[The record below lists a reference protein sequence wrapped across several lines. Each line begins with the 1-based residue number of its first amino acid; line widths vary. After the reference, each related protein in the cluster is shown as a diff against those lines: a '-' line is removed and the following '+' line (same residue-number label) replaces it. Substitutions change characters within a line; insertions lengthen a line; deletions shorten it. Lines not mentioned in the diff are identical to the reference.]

1 MPQNGIKYAGRGIME
16 NDKEEMEMSKIVQIT
31 GREILDSRANPTVE
45 ATVVLENGGRGTAA
59 VPSGASTGAF
69 EAVELRD
76 GDKERYEGKGVKT
89 AVAHVNE
96 DIAKLL
102 VGKDAFLQE
111 QLDEIMNVLD
121 GTENKGRIGANA
133 ILAVSLA
140 AARAEADGIGVPL
153 YRYIGGINGK
163 KLPLPMMNIL
173 NGGRHAGNNLD
184 VQEFMILPVGAER
197 FCVGLRQCCEV
208 YHALEKLLK
217 EKGLSSG
224 IGDEGGFAPDLASEE
239 EAIELIL
246 LAIERAGYEAG
257 CGKDFMISLDVAA
270 SEWKEEKKSSGQFSY
285 RLPKQ
290 GTVFTSEGLIEH
302 WDTLIKKYP
311 IFSLEDPLD
320 EEDWDGWRMLT
331 KKIGDK
337 VLLVGDDL
345 FVTNP
350 KRLKYG
356 IKNEAANAILIKP
369 NQIGSL
375 TETIEAVRIA
385 EENGYRAIMSHRSG
399 ETEDTTIA
407 DLAVAL
413 NTGFIKTGAPCRA
426 ERTAKY
432 NRLLR
437 IEAELRGIR

>member
-1 MPQNGIKYAGRGIME
+1 
-16 NDKEEMEMSKIVQIT
+16 MSKIVQII

-45 ATVVLENGGRGTAA
+45 ATVVLENGGRGTAM

-76 GDKERYEGKGVKT
+76 GEKERYGGKGVRT

-96 DIAKLL
+96 DIATLL
-102 VGKDAFLQE
+102 KGKDAAGQE
-111 QLDEIMNVLD
+111 QLDEAMQVLD
-121 GTENKGRIGANA
+121 GTENKGRLGANA
-133 ILAVSLA
+133 ILSVSLA
-140 AARAEADGIGVPL
+140 AAKAEADGLKVPL
-153 YRYIGGINGK
+153 YRYIGGLNGK
-163 KLPLPMMNIL
+163 KLPLPMMNII

-197 FCVGLRQCCEV
+197 FPVGLRWCCEV
-208 YHALEKLLK
+208 YHALEELLK
-217 EKGLSSG
+217 EKGLSGG
-224 IGDEGGFAPDLASEE
+224 IGDEGGFAPDLKDEE

-246 LAIERAGYEAG
+246 SAIERAGYTAG
-257 CGKDFMISLDVAA
+257 AGKDFMISLDVAA
-270 SEWKEEKKSSGQFSY
+270 SEWKEEKKNSGQFSY
-285 RLPKQ
+285 RMPKKDM
-290 GTVFTSEGLIEH
+290 VFTSEGLMEH
-302 WDTLIKKYP
+302 WETLIKKYP
-311 IFSLEDPLD
+311 IYSLEDPLD
-320 EEDWDGWRMLT
+320 EEDWDGWRILT
-331 KKIGDK
+331 QRIGNR

-350 KRLKYG
+350 KRLQYG

-385 EENGYRAIMSHRSG
+385 KENGYQAIMSHRSG

-407 DLAVAL
+407 DLAVGL
-413 NTGFIKTGAPCRA
+413 NTGYIKTGAPCRA

-432 NRLLR
+432 NRLLQ
-437 IEAELRGIR
+437 IESELRGKR

>member
-1 MPQNGIKYAGRGIME
+1 
-16 NDKEEMEMSKIVQIT
+16 MSKIKQIR

-45 ATVVLENGGRGTAA
+45 ATVVLENGGCGTAA

-76 GDKERYEGKGVKT
+76 GDKERYGGKGVKT

-102 VGKDAFLQE
+102 TGKEACHQE
-111 QLDEIMNVLD
+111 QADEAMLVLD
-121 GTENKGRIGANA
+121 GTENKSRLGANA
-133 ILAVSLA
+133 VLAVSLA
-140 AARAEADGIGVPL
+140 LAKAEADGLKMPL
-153 YRYIGGINGK
+153 YRYVGGLNGK
-163 KLPLPMMNIL
+163 KMPLPMMNIL

-208 YHALEKLLK
+208 YHALAKLLE
-217 EKGLSSG
+217 EKGLSTG
-224 IGDEGGFAPDLASEE
+224 IGDEGGFAPDLNSEE

-246 LAIERAGYEAG
+246 SAIERAGYTAG
-257 CGKDFMISLDVAA
+257 AGKDFMISLDVAA
-270 SEWKEEKKSSGQFSY
+270 SEWKEEKKNGGQFSY
-285 RLPKQ
+285 RMPKKDE
-290 GTVFTSEGLIEH
+290 VFTSEGLIEH
-302 WDTLIKKYP
+302 WETLVKKYP
-311 IFSLEDPLD
+311 IYSLEDPLD
-320 EEDWDGWRMLT
+320 EEDWDGWRILT
-331 KKIGDK
+331 GKIGSK
-337 VLLVGDDL
+337 VMLVGDDL

-350 KRLKYG
+350 KRLQYG

-375 TETIEAVRIA
+375 SETMEAVRIA
-385 EENGYRAIMSHRSG
+385 KENGYRAIMSHRSG

-407 DLAVAL
+407 DLAVGL
-413 NTGFIKTGAPCRA
+413 NTGYIKTGAPCRG

-432 NRLLR
+432 NRLLQ
-437 IEAELRGIR
+437 IEAELRGLM

>member
-1 MPQNGIKYAGRGIME
+1 
-16 NDKEEMEMSKIVQIT
+16 MSRITQIT

-45 ATVVLENGGRGTAA
+45 ATVFLENGGCGTAA
-59 VPSGASTGAF
+59 VPSGASTGAY

-76 GDKERYEGKGVKT
+76 GEKDRYGGKGVKT

-96 DIAKLL
+96 DIAALL
-102 VGKDAFLQE
+102 KGRNALFQE
-111 QLDEIMNVLD
+111 QADEAMLILD
-121 GTENKGRIGANA
+121 GTENKSRLGANA
-133 ILAVSLA
+133 VLAVSLA
-140 AARAEADGIGVPL
+140 MAKAEADGLGLPL

-184 VQEFMILPVGAER
+184 VQEFMVLPVGAER

-208 YHALEKLLK
+208 YHALEGLLK
-217 EKGLSSG
+217 EKGLSCG
-224 IGDEGGFAPDLASEE
+224 IGDEGGFAPDLESEE

-246 LAIERAGYEAG
+246 LAIERAGYTAG
-257 CGKDFMISLDVAA
+257 AGKDFMISLDVAA

-285 RLPKQ
+285 RLPKKDV
-290 GTVFTSEGLIEH
+290 VFTSEGLMEH
-302 WDTLIKKYP
+302 WDILTKKYP
-311 IFSLEDPLD
+311 IYSLEDPLD

-331 KKIGDK
+331 QRIGNR

-356 IKNEAANAILIKP
+356 IKNAAANAILIKP

-375 TETIEAVRIA
+375 SETMEAVRIA
-385 EENGYRAIMSHRSG
+385 KENGYQAIMSHRSG

-407 DLAVAL
+407 DLAVGL
-413 NTGFIKTGAPCRA
+413 NTGYIKTGAPCRG

-432 NRLLR
+432 NRLLQ
-437 IEAELRGIR
+437 IEAELRGLVQRG

>member
-1 MPQNGIKYAGRGIME
+1 
-16 NDKEEMEMSKIVQIT
+16 MSKIVRIT

-45 ATVVLENGGRGTAA
+45 ATVELEFGAKGTAA

-69 EAVELRD
+69 EAMELRD
-76 GDKERYEGKGVKT
+76 GDKERYDGKGVKT
-89 AVAHVNE
+89 AVSHVNE

-102 VGKDAFLQE
+102 TGKDACMQE
-111 QLDEIMNVLD
+111 QLDDAMLALD
-121 GTENKGRIGANA
+121 GTENKSRLGANA
-133 ILAVSLA
+133 VLAVSLA
-140 AARAEADGIGVPL
+140 VAKAEAEELGLPL
-153 YRYIGGINGK
+153 YRYIGGLNGK

-208 YHALEKLLK
+208 YHALESILK
-217 EKGLSSG
+217 EKGLSCG
-224 IGDEGGFAPDLASEE
+224 IGDEGGFAPDLNSEE

-246 LAIERAGYEAG
+246 QAIERAGYTAG
-257 CGKDFMISLDVAA
+257 AGKDFMISLDVAA
-270 SEWKEEKKSSGQFSY
+270 SEWKEEKKNSGQFSY
-285 RLPKQ
+285 RLPKKNE
-290 GTVFTSEGLIEH
+290 VYTSEGLMEH
-302 WDTLIKKYP
+302 WDTLTRKYP
-311 IFSLEDPLD
+311 IYSLEDPLD
-320 EEDWDGWRMLT
+320 EEDWEGWKLLT
-331 KKIGDK
+331 GRIGNR

-350 KRLKYG
+350 KRLRYG
-356 IKNEAANAILIKP
+356 IKNGAANAILIKP

-375 TETIEAVRIA
+375 SETMEAIRIA
-385 EENGYRAIMSHRSG
+385 KEQGYQAIMSHRSG

-407 DLAVAL
+407 DLAVGL
-413 NTGFIKTGAPCRA
+413 NTGFIKTGAPCRG

-432 NRLLR
+432 NRLLQ

>member
-1 MPQNGIKYAGRGIME
+1 
-16 NDKEEMEMSKIVQIT
+16 MSKIVRIT

-45 ATVVLENGGRGTAA
+45 ATVYLENGGVGRAA
-59 VPSGASTGAF
+59 APSGASTGAF

-96 DIAKLL
+96 DIARLL
-102 VGKDAFLQE
+102 TGCDAFLQE
-111 QLDEIMNVLD
+111 QADEAMRELD
-121 GTENKGRIGANA
+121 GTENKGRLGANA
-133 ILAVSLA
+133 ILAVSMALA
-140 AARAEADGIGVPL
+140 KAEADGHDMPL
-153 YRYIGGINGK
+153 YRYIGGANAR

-197 FCVGLRQCCEV
+197 FCVGLRWCCEV
-208 YHALEKLLK
+208 YHALEKILK
-217 EKGLSSG
+217 ERGLSCG
-224 IGDEGGFAPDLASEE
+224 IGDEGGFAPNLDNEE

-246 LAIERAGYEAG
+246 LAIERAGYTAG
-257 CGKDFMISLDVAA
+257 QGKDFMISLDVAA
-270 SEWKEEKKSSGQFSY
+270 SEWKEEKKNNGQFCY
-285 RLPKQ
+285 RLPKK
-290 GTVFTSEGLIEH
+290 GTVFTSEGLMEH
-302 WDTLIKKYP
+302 WDTLSKKYP
-311 IFSLEDPLD
+311 IYSLEDPLD
-320 EEDWDGWRMLT
+320 EEDWDGWKLLT
-331 KKIGDK
+331 KKIGSR

-350 KRLKYG
+350 KRLRYG
-356 IKNEAANAILIKP
+356 MKHEAANAILIKP

-375 TETIEAVRIA
+375 SETMEAVRIA
-385 EENGYRAIMSHRSG
+385 TEHGYRAIMSHRSG

-413 NTGFIKTGAPCRA
+413 NTGYIKTGAPCRG

-432 NRLLR
+432 NRLLQ
-437 IEAELRGIR
+437 IEAELRGLC

>member
-1 MPQNGIKYAGRGIME
+1 
-16 NDKEEMEMSKIVQIT
+16 MSRIIQIT

-45 ATVVLENGGRGTAA
+45 ATVLLENGGCGTAA
-59 VPSGASTGAF
+59 VPSGASTGAY

-76 GDKERYEGKGVKT
+76 GEKDRYGGKGVKT

-96 DIAKLL
+96 DIAALL
-102 VGKDAFLQE
+102 KGRNALYQE
-111 QLDEIMNVLD
+111 QADEAMLVLD
-121 GTENKGRIGANA
+121 GTENKSRLGANA
-133 ILAVSLA
+133 VLAVSLA
-140 AARAEADGIGVPL
+140 MAKAEADGLGLPL
-153 YRYIGGINGK
+153 YRYIGGVNGK

-184 VQEFMILPVGAER
+184 VQEFMVLPVGAER

-208 YHALEKLLK
+208 YHALEGLLK
-217 EKGLSSG
+217 EKGLSCG
-224 IGDEGGFAPDLASEE
+224 IGDEGGFAPDLESEE

-246 LAIERAGYEAG
+246 LAIERAGYTAG
-257 CGKDFMISLDVAA
+257 AGKDFMISLDVAA
-270 SEWKEEKKSSGQFSY
+270 SEWKEEKKNSGQFSY
-285 RLPKQ
+285 RLPKKDV
-290 GTVFTSEGLIEH
+290 VFTSEGLMEH
-302 WDTLIKKYP
+302 WDTLTKKYP
-311 IFSLEDPLD
+311 IYSLEDPLD

-331 KKIGDK
+331 QRIGNR

-356 IKNEAANAILIKP
+356 IKNAAANAILIKP

-375 TETIEAVRIA
+375 SETMEAVRIA
-385 EENGYRAIMSHRSG
+385 KENGYQAIMSHRSG

-407 DLAVAL
+407 DLAVGL
-413 NTGFIKTGAPCRA
+413 NTGYIKTGAPCRG

-432 NRLLR
+432 NRLLQ
-437 IEAELRGIR
+437 IEAELRGLVQRG

>member
-1 MPQNGIKYAGRGIME
+1 
-16 NDKEEMEMSKIVQIT
+16 MSKIVKII

-45 ATVVLENGGRGTAA
+45 ATVVLENGGCGTAA
-59 VPSGASTGAF
+59 VPSGASTGAY

-76 GDKERYEGKGVKT
+76 GENDRYNGKGVKT

-96 DIAKLL
+96 DIATLL
-102 VGKDAFLQE
+102 IGKDACNQE
-111 QLDEIMNVLD
+111 QTDEAMKVLD
-121 GTENKGRIGANA
+121 GTENKSRLGANA

-140 AARAEADGIGVPL
+140 VAKAEADGLHVPL
-153 YRYIGGINGK
+153 YRYIGGVNGRK
-163 KLPLPMMNIL
+163 MPLPMMNIL

-208 YHALEKLLK
+208 YHALESILK
-217 EKGLSSG
+217 KKGLSTG
-224 IGDEGGFAPDLASEE
+224 IGDEGGFAPDLNSEE

-246 LAIERAGYEAG
+246 EAIECAGYSAG
-257 CGKDFMISLDVAA
+257 VGKDFMISLDVAA
-270 SEWKEEKKSSGQFSY
+270 SEWKEEKKNGGQFSY
-285 RLPKQ
+285 RLPKKDE
-290 GTVFTSEGLIEH
+290 VFTSEGLMEH
-302 WDTLIKKYP
+302 WDTLTKKYP
-311 IFSLEDPLD
+311 IYSLEDPLD

-331 KKIGDK
+331 QRIGNR

-350 KRLKYG
+350 KRLQYG

-375 TETIEAVRIA
+375 SETMEAIRIA
-385 EENGYRAIMSHRSG
+385 KDNGYRAIMSHRSG

-413 NTGFIKTGAPCRA
+413 NTGYIKTGAPCRG

-432 NRLLR
+432 NRLLQ
-437 IEAELRGIR
+437 IEAELRGLRQ